1 MTSYREL
8 RNQNNDLFLV
18 ARGFNLPAML
28 FAPLW
33 AGAKQFWPAAGVTLV
48 VNLGIKFAIAKA
60 HDADL
65 HLLQYALFSALLGF
79 AGLFGYY
86 ANALLTAYRVSKGWT
101 VVSYIEAENEE
112 LAASIANDPNRNSA
126 EVKGKS

>member
-1 MTSYREL
+1 
-8 RNQNNDLFLV
+8 
-18 ARGFNLPAML
+18 ML